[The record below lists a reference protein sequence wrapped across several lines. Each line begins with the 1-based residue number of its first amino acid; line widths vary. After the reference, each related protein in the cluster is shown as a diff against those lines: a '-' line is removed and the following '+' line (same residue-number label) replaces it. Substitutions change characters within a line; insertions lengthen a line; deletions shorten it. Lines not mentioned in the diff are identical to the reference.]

1 MFEFGDRPNIQPTE
15 RVVSIAA
22 GALLALAGLHRS
34 ASAATLTV
42 LGCALALRGATGH
55 CALYRI
61 LGITRSG
68 RGAERAHLDA
78 CVDTALDDSFPASDP
93 PAWVGGRE

>member
-1 MFEFGDRPNIQPTE
+1 MFEPSDEPNVQPTE
-15 RVVSIAA
+15 RVVSMTA

-34 ASAATLTV
+34 TSAAALTL

-61 LGITRSG
+61 LGVPRSD
-68 RGAERAHLDA
+68 RRTSRAHLDS

-93 PAWVGGRE
+93 PAFVGGRE